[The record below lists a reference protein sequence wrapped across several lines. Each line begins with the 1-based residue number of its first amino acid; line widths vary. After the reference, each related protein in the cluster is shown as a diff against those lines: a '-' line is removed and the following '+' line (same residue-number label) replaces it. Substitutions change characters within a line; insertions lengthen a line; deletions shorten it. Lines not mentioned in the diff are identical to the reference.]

1 MVWRRGKQALTKSN
15 PQQPPARNR
24 TTVPEASS
32 AAGSE
37 VGVRSV
43 GGNTATFRVSIPPG
57 VVPGQE
63 FQVRVSLLLIYLMVL
78 SFLAKFEFYVV
89 FFQG

>member
-15 PQQPPARNR
+15 SQQPPARN
-24 TTVPEASS
+24 TVPEASS